1 MEIIKGSIPLGL
13 IAAFAGAVIPVY
25 VLATGLQTE
34 LQTEI
39 QTELHK
45 ELPARGPIPFTAFDH
60 DASGFI
66 TAEEFEAT
74 RNARMAMKA
83 SENRPMHGKVNM
95 CSFTDIDKDG
105 DGKLTKEELT
115 SGQHAHMQARRE
127 MMRQGKGMGQGM
139 GRGMGH
145 GMGMSKNMPAFADF
159 DTDGDGKIVEVE
171 FSETRQQRINEM
183 EQQGRQMK
191 NMSYA
196 PSFTDIDL
204 NHDGEISRNEFASH
218 QSERRQNMMSKQ

>member
-34 LQTEI
+34 LQTEV
-39 QTELHK
+39 QTELQT
-45 ELPARGPIPFTAFDH
+45 EIPARGPIPFNVFDH
-60 DASGFI
+60 DANGFI
-66 TAEEFEAT
+66 SAEEFDAT

-83 SENRPMHGKVNM
+83 SENRPMHGKGSM

-105 DGKLTKEELT
+105 DGKLTKEELS

-127 MMRQGKGMGQGM
+127 MMRQGKGMGP
-139 GRGMGH
+139 GMGH
-145 GMGMSKNMPAFADF
+145 GMGMNRNMPAFADF

-171 FSETRQQRINEM
+171 FSEARQQRINEM

-191 NMSYA
+191 NISHA

-204 NHDGEISRNEFASH
+204 NHDGEISRDEFSSH
-218 QSERRQNMMSKQ
+218 QSERHQNMMSKQ